1 LTHQYRSD
9 RQAQGLAVWDIRI
22 GIHSGPVI
30 AGIVGRKKFA
40 YDIWGDSVN
49 LAARMESSAA
59 VGTVNISRATYDLLQ
74 VSTPVLS
81 EELLKSRTRMPSKCS
96 PFFSLHACSLMEIAF
111 TDHAMRRKIYLKN
124 LSRIRSLN
132 A

>member
-9 RQAQGLAVWDIRI
+9 RQAQGLAAWDIRI

-30 AGIVGRKKFA
+30 AGIVGRNKFA

-74 VSTPVLS
+74 GEPACAERGTVEVKNRGAVEMFTVL
-81 EELLKSRTRMPSKCS
+81 
-96 PFFSLHACSLMEIAF
+96 
-111 TDHAMRRKIYLKN
+111 
-124 LSRIRSLN
+124 
-132 A
+132 